1 MKLYRNISATWGD
14 PTIICIEDYQLQL
27 LYYDLDER
35 LLKEKSD
42 GVYYN
47 DEKIG
52 ELVEE
57 KEDVTL

>member
-1 MKLYRNISATWGD
+1 
-14 PTIICIEDYQLQL
+14 
-27 LYYDLDER
+27 

-57 KEDVTL
+57 KEDVTLWYHKTFVVSNA